1 MYVRDFRASILA
13 CKYYK
18 INTKTS
24 KMLVILLIL
33 FFSVFWTLGLFTL
46 CGHATKFSS
55 LGTSVLFSFIN
66 IEINNQM
73 NKKNI
78 GSHT

>member
-13 CKYYK
+13 SKYYK

-46 CGHATKFSS
+46 RGYATKFSS

-78 GSHT
+78 RSHT